1 MNDQLERLD
10 QLHAEIAQ
18 LREQAALLEEQAA
31 AIGGI
36 ITCSHCQ
43 QRVLA
48 PFEQGLPRGWLQM
61 LCHSSGH
68 DSYFCPEHWDTACL
82 DNTDYW
88 YSGGES
94 IRLPFGKGRWWNEG
108 RWRRIKKKFGAK

>member
-1 MNDQLERLD
+1 MNDHLERLD

-18 LREQAALLEEQAA
+18 LHEQVAFLQEQAA
-31 AIGGI
+31 AIGTT

-43 QRVLA
+43 QRVLVPA
-48 PFEQGLPRGWLQM
+48 EEGIPRGWLQM
-61 LCHSSGH
+61 LCHSSGY

-82 DNTDYW
+82 DDTDYW